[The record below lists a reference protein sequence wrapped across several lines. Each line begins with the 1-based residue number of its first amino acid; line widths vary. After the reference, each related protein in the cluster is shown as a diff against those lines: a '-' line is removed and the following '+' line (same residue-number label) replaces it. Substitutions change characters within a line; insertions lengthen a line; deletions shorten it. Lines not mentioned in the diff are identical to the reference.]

1 MIVGPLLRD
10 LGRTL
15 PTQGIE
21 TTWSKMGALQQ
32 QAEPVVAQAAMGGT
46 PSPYPQ
52 NAGSTGED
60 ILSLVTVCDPSESGA
75 RVAALHVGGNRG

>member
-15 PTQGIE
+15 PTTGKKR
-21 TTWSKMGALQQ
+21 TWGKMGALQQ
-32 QAEPVVAQAAMGGT
+32 QAEPDVAQAAMGGT

-52 NAGSTGED
+52 NAGSTSED
-60 ILSLVTVCDPSESGA
+60 ILSLVTVCDPSEGGA
-75 RVAALHVGGNRG
+75 RVAALHVGGVR